1 MCSILIRLIKLYKND
16 KNKKG
21 NKMRYI
27 VDLSQNHVNEISYLI
42 NKGRYQNFAQFIMAA
57 VENQIHIEKTEIEEK
72 DLPETL
78 QKNYETK
85 KHYQKKKPSIDLSI
99 PTTLPGIIPPPNF
112 SELACSLDE
121 RDEEQCWLWGQINK
135 IFPVKLGLRALLNL
149 LDAEES
155 MELEKFRDKAAEVAV
170 SIGQKIHNYEIG
182 ENIKRDNRISTGL
195 PIGAEEYKSK
205 MRYKGHFLAIMRK
218 DRKLDGA
225 LTFLRF
231 VNLIRNDNG
240 AIKIG
245 LTEAGLQFACLE
257 NPVIDKN
264 VFNAS
269 LDKTEISFYLDHV
282 YKNVKGEFTA
292 IKWLL
297 EKLQSGLKHN
307 EEINQELKIGFGDAW
322 GASDAVINTQRAGL
336 MARMIELGF
345 IARYRKG
352 VRVYYYISESGK
364 EILLR

>member
-1 MCSILIRLIKLYKND
+1 MCIILIRFGKYSKND
-16 KNKKG
+16 QTKKG

-42 NKGRYQNFAQFIMAA
+42 NKGRYQNFAQFIMTA
-57 VENQIHIEKTEIEEK
+57 VENQIHIEKADIEEK
-72 DLPETL
+72 DFPETP
-78 QKNYETK
+78 KKDFETK
-85 KHYQKKKPSIDLSI
+85 KHYQKKKPSFDLSV
-99 PTTLPGIIPPPNF
+99 PTALPGIIPPPNF

-135 IFPVKLGLRALLNL
+135 IFPVKIGLRALLNF
-149 LDAEES
+149 LDSEES

-170 SIGQKIHNYEIG
+170 SIGKEIQNYEIR
-182 ENIKRDNRISTGL
+182 ENIKRDNRVSTGL

-205 MRYKGHFLAIMRK
+205 MRYKGHFLALMRK

-240 AIKIG
+240 TVKIG

-257 NPVIDKN
+257 NPIIDKN
-264 VFNAS
+264 IFNVS

-282 YKNVKGEFTA
+282 SKNVKGEFTA

-297 EKLQSGLKHN
+297 EKLQSGLRHN
-307 EEINQELKIGFGDAW
+307 EEINQELKISLGNTW
-322 GASDAVINTQRAGL
+322 GASDAIINTQRAGL
-336 MARMIELGF
+336 MARMIELGL
-345 IARYRKG
+345 IERYRKG